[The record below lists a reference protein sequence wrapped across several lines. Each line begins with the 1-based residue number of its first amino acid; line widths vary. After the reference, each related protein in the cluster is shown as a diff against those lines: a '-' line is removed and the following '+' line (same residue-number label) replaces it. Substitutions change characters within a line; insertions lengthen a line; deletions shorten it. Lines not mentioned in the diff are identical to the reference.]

1 MSNSIYLYRSCTCAL
16 WKTRKYRRAQ
26 LNTLRRCPLVIQ
38 RSSLAFYLLVLNELG
53 PFLHI
58 HMCIPILIKQ
68 VLTEYALTKAIALF
82 FFRDNLLAFKTQI
95 IFKFSWLSLKGLFQS
110 NMSESRKAF
119 YLLFPISHFFKTKQK
134 YSRALKK
141 KLIVRGLAGVPAE
154 RPTTL
159 IHFCF
164 LFGSINLFFIPYLSL
179 DWKLYLNASSIVFIG
194 QNIDG
199 VELLML
205 SHLRSHAV
213 FMLTTS

>member
-1 MSNSIYLYRSCTCAL
+1 
-16 WKTRKYRRAQ
+16 
-26 LNTLRRCPLVIQ
+26 
-38 RSSLAFYLLVLNELG
+38 
-53 PFLHI
+53 
-58 HMCIPILIKQ
+58 
-68 VLTEYALTKAIALF
+68 
-82 FFRDNLLAFKTQI
+82 
-95 IFKFSWLSLKGLFQS
+95 
-110 NMSESRKAF
+110 MSESRKAF

-199 VELLML
+199 IELLML